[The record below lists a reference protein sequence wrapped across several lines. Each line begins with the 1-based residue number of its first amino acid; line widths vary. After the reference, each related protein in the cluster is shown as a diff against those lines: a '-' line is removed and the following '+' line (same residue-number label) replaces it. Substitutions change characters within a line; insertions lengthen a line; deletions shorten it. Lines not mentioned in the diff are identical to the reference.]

1 MKRDNSIV
9 GKYYKLPP
17 KKRLDQIYYHYNQF
31 EELVN
36 NYEYEIAEWI
46 KANKQHIS
54 LLRDMKFLFQK

>member
-36 NYEYEIAEWI
+36 NYEY
-46 KANKQHIS
+46 
-54 LLRDMKFLFQK
+54 